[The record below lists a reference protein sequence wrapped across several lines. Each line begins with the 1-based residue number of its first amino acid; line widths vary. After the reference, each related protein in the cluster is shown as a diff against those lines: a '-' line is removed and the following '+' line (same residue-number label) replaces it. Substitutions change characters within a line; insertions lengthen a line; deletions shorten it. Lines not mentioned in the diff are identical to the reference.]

1 MNVTDVR
8 RKTISLLL
16 NTVRERALAKDHS
29 CNLGDMQC
37 TCVCR
42 RTKLP
47 GRGVR
52 YEKLR
57 ETGSKPNQ
65 RSCDR

>member
-8 RKTISLLL
+8 KKRIYLLL
-16 NTVRERALAKDHS
+16 NTVTERALAKDHS
-29 CNLGDMQC
+29 YNLGDVQC
-37 TCVCR
+37 PCVCR

-57 ETGSKPNQ
+57 ETGSKLNQ
-65 RSCDR
+65 

>member
-37 TCVCR
+37 PCVCR
-42 RTKLP
+42 RTKLS
-47 GRGVR
+47 GRGAHN
-52 YEKLR
+52 EKVKEMGR
-57 ETGSKPNQ
+57 
-65 RSCDR
+65 R